1 VQADGS
7 LQYGVA
13 FHRLEIADEEDS
25 GAAGLTVDTEGF
37 LYVCTRLGL
46 QINDPAGRTSAVL
59 LNPNGK
65 ALTSVTFGGPGLDT
79 LYVTAGDS
87 VFRRK
92 TKRQGVFPWAVL
104 KPPVPRL

>member
-1 VQADGS
+1 
-7 LQYGVA
+7 
-13 FHRLEIADEEDS
+13 LEIADEEDS